1 MAVVDLVGVTPNAGV
16 ETGAVTAV
24 DAEEKL
30 KAGTACATDE
40 VGTPN
45 LIPAN
50 ELAAVVGVAEK
61 ENPVLAGVVVVE
73 GVILKPVAGA
83 VDVAG
88 GMPNFIWMAGV
99 VDGAATSPGLS
110 VSHAT
115 HLITPAELLT

>member
-1 MAVVDLVGVTPNAGV
+1 MAVVVLVGVTLNAGV

-30 KAGTACATDE
+30 KAGAACAADE

-45 LIPAN
+45 FIPAN

-61 ENPVLAGVVVVE
+61 ENPVLAGVVVE